1 MQLWALPPW
10 PHAPCPMPAAQDVCT
25 APTGILPTS
34 CATAS
39 QVCSRR
45 GTFLGGGVNYQRPF
59 QGLVNYQPLPLRPL
73 AACRMPHARGC
84 CTHVLCSWRTSLQR
98 RPCVETFQVSPSVG
112 GRSRAA
118 SWRCQPVA
126 SSRTSARSPPL
137 PLPPLRFLDS
147 IAPCLLAQGLHRKPS
162 AVSPHSLGRFTL
174 PPGRFHP
181 AGRQVLGRR
190 PGFDAGRGRL
200 RLAGG
205 HPHTPDLSNRNG
217 DSFVLWSTVGH
228 KHDPSTQPHCWRSS
242 ECPAAIMRSSSI
254 AFCFTMRAEP

>member
-1 MQLWALPPW
+1 MGTPPL
-10 PHAPCPMPAAQDVCT
+10 AACPMPHASCT
-25 APTGILPTS
+25 GRVYSTHRHTPHLLCNCQPGVQPQGNIS
-34 CATAS
+34 W
-39 QVCSRR
+39 
-45 GTFLGGGVNYQRPF
+45 GGGVNYQRPF
-59 QGLVNYQPLPLRPL
+59 QGLVNYQPLPPPRPL